1 LLWDTV
7 EPDRWIDASTLI
19 IHTSLAEMSR
29 ETEAGFGGDFLFTLK
44 FDESL
49 FRLFRYFSGRDTA

>member
-1 LLWDTV
+1 
-7 EPDRWIDASTLI
+7 
-19 IHTSLAEMSR
+19 MSR